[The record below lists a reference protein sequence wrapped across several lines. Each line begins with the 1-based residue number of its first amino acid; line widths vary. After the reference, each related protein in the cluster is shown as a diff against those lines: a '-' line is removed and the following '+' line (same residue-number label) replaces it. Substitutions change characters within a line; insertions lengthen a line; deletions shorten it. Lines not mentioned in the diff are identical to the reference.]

1 MSAPETIIT
10 KTGVTVKLA
19 AFIVIIAGLM
29 AASAL
34 VTPLLMALFIA
45 IICMPAL
52 DWLDKKGVSDTVS
65 VLIVITAITLILLI
79 LGTVIGESVAGF
91 SDNADAYEASL
102 KSMASSWMTSLD
114 NLGFQV
120 EAVDLQN
127 IINPAKVMSFTA
139 GALSDFGGFM
149 SNSFVIFF
157 VLIFLLMERQSF
169 QVKAVAIREDKTGST
184 RKEVR
189 NITDNIRHYLSMK
202 TIVSLITGFVIWLCL
217 IIIGVDYA
225 ILWALI
231 AFLLNFIPNIGSI
244 IAAVPAV
251 LLALVQLGPMGA
263 FWTLMSYLAVNMV
276 MGNIVEPR
284 ILGQGLGISTLVVF
298 LSLIFW
304 GYIFGTVGMFLAVP
318 LTLTIKLILAQSSE
332 FQWIAILLG
341 TEQGA
346 QEIIDKRHP
355 LTTAAP
361 EDQQNAT

>member
-1 MSAPETIIT
+1 MSTQETILA
-10 KTGVTVKLA
+10 KTGATVKLA
-19 AFIVIIAGLM
+19 AFIIIIAGFM
-29 AASAL
+29 AASSL
-34 VTPLLMALFIA
+34 VTPLMMALFIA
-45 IICMPAL
+45 IICVPAL
-52 DWLDKKGVSDTVS
+52 DWLGQKGIPDTVS
-65 VLIVITAITLILLI
+65 VLIVIFSITLLLLL

-91 SDNADAYEASL
+91 SDNADTYEASL
-102 KSMASSWMTSLD
+102 KSMANSWMTGLN
-114 NLGFQV
+114 NLGFKV

-169 QVKAVAIREDKTGST
+169 QVKATAIREDTSGST
-184 RKEVR
+184 QKEIR
-189 NITDNIRHYLSMK
+189 NITNNIRHYLSMK
-202 TIVSLITGFVIWLCL
+202 TIVSLITGFLIWLCL

-231 AFLLNFIPNIGSI
+231 AFLFNFIPNIGSI

-263 FWTLMSYLAVNMV
+263 LWTLISYLAVNMV

-332 FQWIAILLG
+332 FQWVAILLG

-346 QEIIDKRHP
+346 QEIIDKRNP
-355 LTTAAP
+355 PSTAVP
-361 EDQQNAT
+361 EDKQNAS

>member
-1 MSAPETIIT
+1 MSTQETIIA

-19 AFIVIIAGLM
+19 AFIIIIAGLM

-34 VTPLLMALFIA
+34 VTPLMMALFIA
-45 IICMPAL
+45 IICVPAL
-52 DWLDKKGVSDTVS
+52 DWLQNKGVSETLAVI
-65 VLIVITAITLILLI
+65 IVIVGITLVILI

-91 SDNADAYEASL
+91 SDNAATYEASL
-102 KSMASSWMTSLD
+102 KSMANSWMTGLN

-120 EAVDLQN
+120 EAADLQN
-127 IINPAKVMSFTA
+127 IINPSKVMSFTA

-169 QVKAVAIREDKTGST
+169 QVKAVAIREDTSGST
-184 RKEVR
+184 VKEIR

-202 TIVSLITGFVIWLCL
+202 TIVSLITGFLIWLCL

-263 FWTLMSYLAVNMV
+263 LWTLVSYLAVNMV

-318 LTLTIKLILAQSSE
+318 LTLTIKLILAQSPE
-332 FQWIAILLG
+332 FQWVSILLG
-341 TEQGA
+341 TQESA
-346 QEIIDKRHP
+346 QEIIDGRNP
-355 LTTAAP
+355 QTTVAP
-361 EDQQNAT
+361 EDK